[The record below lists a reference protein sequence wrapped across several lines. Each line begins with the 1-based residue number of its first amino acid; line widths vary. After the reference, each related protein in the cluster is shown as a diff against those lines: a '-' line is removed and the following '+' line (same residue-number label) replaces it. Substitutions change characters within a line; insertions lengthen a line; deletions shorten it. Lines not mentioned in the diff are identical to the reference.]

1 MRMTQAE
8 GHKEARCDLH
18 VKETHYIKGQQKCE
32 I

>member
-8 GHKEARCDLH
+8 GDKEARRDFH
-18 VKETHYIKGQQKCE
+18 VKEMHYIKGQQKCE